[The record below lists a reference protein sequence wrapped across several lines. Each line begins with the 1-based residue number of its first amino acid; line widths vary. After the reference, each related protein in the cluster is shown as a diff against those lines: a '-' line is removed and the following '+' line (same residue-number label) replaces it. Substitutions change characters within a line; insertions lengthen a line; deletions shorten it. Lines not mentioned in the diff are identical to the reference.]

1 MGSGR
6 LIALLALAAL
16 AAGCREDAP
25 PESGARVPE
34 QRGRTAIVDRVN
46 DGDTLTLRSGVRV
59 RLLQIDAPEL
69 LADCF
74 GRASARALVALV
86 PRGTH
91 VTLVADRALDDR
103 DDYGRLLRYV
113 FVGRTNVNLELV
125 RRGAASPYFF
135 RKARGRYAIAL
146 EKAVAAARRSR
157 RGYWDA
163 CPRAAL
169 NTGLG
174 AITGAT
180 N

>member
-1 MGSGR
+1 MISH
-6 LIALLALAAL
+6 LALVAL

-25 PESGARVPE
+25 PESEATIAE
-34 QRGRTAIVDRVN
+34 QSGPTAVVDRVN
-46 DGDTLTLRSGVRV
+46 DGDTLTLRTGVKV

-69 LADCF
+69 FTDCF
-74 GRASARALVALV
+74 GRASARTLVALV

-135 RKARGRYAIAL
+135 RKARGRYAITL
-146 EKAVAAARRSR
+146 EKAVAAARASR
-157 RGYWDA
+157 RGYWGI
-163 CPRAAL
+163 CPRAEL
-169 NTGLG
+169 NTRLG
-174 AITGAT
+174 AITGAA